1 MRLTIT
7 PAEMK
12 RVETRVMN
20 ETAVTGEML
29 MQRAAAHV
37 AAAVRRR
44 AQPGVVW
51 CVCAAGNNGGDG
63 LAAMRMLANADDAF
77 AGEVWLAEGTLSPD
91 ARRELGRL
99 EACAG
104 AARVRVRLLTG
115 GSLPPAPQNVGCIID
130 ALFGTGLSR
139 PLAGVPLA
147 LCRLIN
153 ASGEGGVPVVA
164 VDIPSGLNGDTGEV
178 MGETVRADETVTF
191 HRPKPGLYLREGPD
205 YAGRVTVADI
215 GIPAAV
221 DDAAGL
227 RLLEETDLAGL
238 LPARRRVSHKGSYG
252 RVLLWAGSPGM
263 AGAAA
268 ICATATLRAGAGLV
282 TVACPEAVMPVVQT
296 LCPCATCLSL
306 PMEDAEAAWAL
317 LKSALERADA
327 LGAGCGLGQGEAA
340 AELFERLLGWLGA
353 HELPAVL
360 DADALNLL
368 ARRPARLNGGTRVL
382 TPHPAEAARL
392 LGTTAQEVA
401 ADAPHAARQI
411 WKRYGAAVALK
422 GTASVLCA
430 AQGLALSAFGTPA
443 MAKGGSGDALT
454 GVVAALLAG
463 WAAGAYRMDD
473 LTLLQAACALH
484 GLAGERAERQFGER
498 GVLATDLCAFLG
510 FTPGSGRGFG
520 RACAATPEGT
530 AAAQKQPAPLG
541 RMVTV
546 TVEHRLGARDGRGRV
561 YGLNCGHVQE
571 ALLEQNQWQDACVY
585 GVDRPVEWF
594 EGEVVACLRMAEGP
608 LWAVAPKGTRPTSQE
623 IGRATAFLGQPLEI
637 ALLKER

>member
-1 MRLTIT
+1 MRLTVT

-20 ETAVTGEML
+20 ETTVTGEML

-44 AQPGVVW
+44 AKAGLVW
-51 CVCAAGNNGGDG
+51 CVCATGNNAGDG
-63 LAAMRMLANADDAF
+63 LAAMRMLAVADDAF
-77 AGEVWLAEGTLSPD
+77 AGEIWLMEGALSSD
-91 ARRELGRL
+91 ARRELERL

-104 AARVRVRLLTG
+104 TERVRIRRLEG
-115 GSLPPAPQNVGCIID
+115 GVLPLPPKNVGCIID

-147 LCRLIN
+147 LCRLVN
-153 ASGEGGVPVVA
+153 AAEGVPVVA

-178 MGETVRADETVTF
+178 MGEAVRADETVTF

-205 YAGRVTVADI
+205 YAGRITVADI
-215 GIPAAV
+215 GIPSAL
-221 DDAAGL
+221 DDAQGL
-227 RLLEETDLAGL
+227 RLLEERDLAGL

-268 ICATATLRAGAGLV
+268 ICATAALRTGAGLV
-282 TVACPEAVMPVVQT
+282 TVACPEAVMPVVQM
-296 LCPCATCLSL
+296 LCPCATCLPL
-306 PMEDAEAAWAL
+306 PMTDADAAWTL
-317 LKSALERADA
+317 LKGALERADA
-327 LGAGCGLGQGEAA
+327 LGVGCGLGQGEAA
-340 AELFERLLGWLGA
+340 AELFERLLGWRGA
-353 HELPAVL
+353 HELPVVL

-392 LGTTAQEVA
+392 LGTTVQEVL
-401 ADAPHAARQI
+401 ADAPHAASQLWR
-411 WKRYGAAVALK
+411 RYGAAVALK
-422 GTASVLCA
+422 GAVSVLCG
-430 AQGLALSAFGTPA
+430 AQGLALNPFGTPA

-454 GVVAALLAG
+454 GVTAALLAG
-463 WAAGAYRMDD
+463 RTAGAYRMDD

-510 FTPGSGRGFG
+510 LAAESGRDLEGE
-520 RACAATPEGT
+520 AAVPPEE
-530 AAAQKQPAPLG
+530 QPRKQLAPLG
-541 RMVTV
+541 RRVTV
-546 TVEHRLGARDGRGRV
+546 TVECKLGTRDESGRV
-561 YGLNCGHVQE
+561 YALNYGHVQE
-571 ALLEQNQWQDACVY
+571 ALLEQNEWQDACVY
-585 GVDRPVEWF
+585 GVNRPVEWF
-594 EGEVVACLRMAEGP
+594 EGEVVACLRMPEGT

-623 IGRATAFLGQPLEI
+623 VRRAVAFLGQPLKIE
-637 ALLKER
+637 LLEKP

>member
-1 MRLTIT
+1 MRLTVT

-20 ETAVTGEML
+20 ETAVTGDML

-37 AAAVRRR
+37 AAAVRGR
-44 AQPGVVW
+44 AKAGLVW
-51 CVCAAGNNGGDG
+51 CVCATGNNAGDG
-63 LAAMRMLANADDAF
+63 LAAMRMLAVADDAF
-77 AGEVWLAEGTLSPD
+77 AGEVWLMEGALSPD
-91 ARRELGRL
+91 ARRELERL

-104 AARVRVRLLTG
+104 AARVRIRRLEG
-115 GSLPPAPQNVGCIID
+115 GALPQPPKNVGCIID

-147 LCRLIN
+147 LCRLVN
-153 ASGEGGVPVVA
+153 AAEGVPVVA

-178 MGETVRADETVTF
+178 MGEAVRADETVTF

-205 YAGRVTVADI
+205 YAGRIIVADI
-215 GIPAAV
+215 GIPSAL
-221 DDAAGL
+221 DDAQGL
-227 RLLEETDLAGL
+227 RLLEERDLAGL

-268 ICATATLRAGAGLV
+268 ICATAALRTGAGLV
-282 TVACPEAVMPVVQT
+282 TVACPEAVMPVVQM
-296 LCPCATCLSL
+296 LCPCATCLPL
-306 PMEDAEAAWAL
+306 PMTDADAAWTL
-317 LKSALERADA
+317 LKGALERADA
-327 LGAGCGLGQGEAA
+327 LGVGCGLGQGEAA

-353 HELPAVL
+353 HELPVVL

-392 LGTTAQEVA
+392 LGTTVQEVL
-401 ADAPHAARQI
+401 ADAPHAASQLWR
-411 WKRYGAAVALK
+411 RYGAAVALK
-422 GTASVLCA
+422 GAVSMLCG
-430 AQGLALSAFGTPA
+430 AQGLALNPFGTPA

-454 GVVAALLAG
+454 GVTAALLAG
-463 WAAGAYRMDD
+463 RAAGAYRMDD

-510 FTPGSGRGFG
+510 LAAESGRDLEGE
-520 RACAATPEGT
+520 AAVPPEEQP
-530 AAAQKQPAPLG
+530 QKQPAPLG

-546 TVEHRLGARDGRGRV
+546 TVECKLGTRDESGRV
-561 YGLNCGHVQE
+561 YALNYGHVQE
-571 ALLEQNQWQDACVY
+571 ALLEQNEWQDACVY
-585 GVDRPVEWF
+585 GVNRPVEWF
-594 EGEVVACLRMAEGP
+594 EGEVVACLRMPEGA
-608 LWAVAPKGTRPTSQE
+608 LWAVAPKGTRPTPQE
-623 IGRATAFLGQPLEI
+623 VRRAVAFLGQPLEI
-637 ALLKER
+637 ELLEKP

>member
-353 HELPAVL
+353 HERRMGRGRAEPACAQAGAPERRHARAHAPSGGGGAPAGYDGAGGGGGRAACGTPDLEALWRGGCAQGHSQRAVRSAGPGAKRFRHPRDGQGRQRRRAHRRSGGAAGGPGRRGLPHGRP
-360 DADALNLL
+360 DAFAGCVRL
-368 ARRPARLNGGTRVL
+368 ARAGRGEGGKAVWRARRAGDGPVRIFGLYARERARL
-382 TPHPAEAARL
+382 
-392 LGTTAQEVA
+392 
-401 ADAPHAARQI
+401 
-411 WKRYGAAVALK
+411 W
-422 GTASVLCA
+422 
-430 AQGLALSAFGTPA
+430 QGMRRNAGRD
-443 MAKGGSGDALT
+443 GGSPE
-454 GVVAALLAG
+454 
-463 WAAGAYRMDD
+463 
-473 LTLLQAACALH
+473 AACAVGPH
-484 GLAGERAERQFGER
+484 GYGNG
-498 GVLATDLCAFLG
+498 
-510 FTPGSGRGFG
+510 
-520 RACAATPEGT
+520 
-530 AAAQKQPAPLG
+530 
-541 RMVTV
+541 
-546 TVEHRLGARDGRGRV
+546 GA
-561 YGLNCGHVQE
+561 
-571 ALLEQNQWQDACVY
+571 
-585 GVDRPVEWF
+585 
-594 EGEVVACLRMAEGP
+594 
-608 LWAVAPKGTRPTSQE
+608 
-623 IGRATAFLGQPLEI
+623 
-637 ALLKER
+637 